1 MKRVILATV
10 GTVAA
15 LVALLSFKSH
25 PAVPGSGTAL
35 PSAILSTTPGAPSR
49 SGAQTTTSAPPA
61 PNTTSTAPTTNRTS
75 TKTSASASASARST
89 VGSAVSTRYG
99 VVQVKVVT
107 VGHRITA
114 VSFAQLTSHD
124 GRSAQI
130 NSQAG
135 PLLLSE
141 TLSAQSAHVDA
152 VSGATYTSDGYRT
165 SLQSALDQV
174 GIR

>member
-15 LVALLSFKSH
+15 LVALLSFKTHS
-25 PAVPGSGTAL
+25 PVSNSGTAL
-35 PSAILSTTPGAPSR
+35 PSAVLSATPSPSSQTR
-49 SGAQTTTSAPPA
+49 AQTTTSAPPGRGRRSSVR
-61 PNTTSTAPTTNRTS
+61 TTSGR
-75 TKTSASASASARST
+75 SASART
-89 VGSAVSTRYG
+89 TTGSAVRTRYG

-107 VGHRITA
+107 VGRRITA
-114 VSFAQLTSHD
+114 VSFVQLTAYD

-130 NSQAG
+130 NSQAA
-135 PLLLSE
+135 PLLLRA
-141 TLSAQSAHVDA
+141 TLGAQSAHVDA

-165 SLQSALDQV
+165 SLQYALDQA